1 MIFELPI
8 LNFEKNALEPHI
20 SAQTIEFH
28 YGKILRAHLTNLNG
42 LIDGLKIV
50 TADLAS
56 IIKEYPDTNGVL
68 FRSAA
73 QVWNHS
79 FYFEQLSPTSKA
91 KAMPEGNL
99 LLAINESFG
108 SFEEFK
114 ILFEKAAISLF
125 GSGWAWLSQKKDGNL
140 VITQE
145 TNAGNPMRMNCKPLI
160 TCDVWEHSYF
170 LDYQCRRVDYIANFW
185 NVFDWSVIEKR
196 FELL

>member
-28 YGKILRAHLTNLNG
+28 YGKLFRVYLINVNG
-42 LIDGLKIV
+42 LMDGLNIV

-56 IIKEYPDTNGVL
+56 IIKESPDTNGVL
-68 FRSAA
+68 FRNAA

-79 FYFEQLSPTSKA
+79 FYFEQLSSTPKT
-91 KAMPEGNL
+91 MPEGNL
-99 LLAINESFG
+99 LLAITKSFG

-114 ILFEKAAISLF
+114 SLFEKAAISLF
-125 GSGWAWLSQKKDGNL
+125 GSGWAWLSQKEDGSL

-145 TNAGNPMRMNCKPLI
+145 MNAGNPLRMNCKPLI
-160 TCDVWEHSYF
+160 TCDVWEHAYY

-196 FELL
+196 FDLL